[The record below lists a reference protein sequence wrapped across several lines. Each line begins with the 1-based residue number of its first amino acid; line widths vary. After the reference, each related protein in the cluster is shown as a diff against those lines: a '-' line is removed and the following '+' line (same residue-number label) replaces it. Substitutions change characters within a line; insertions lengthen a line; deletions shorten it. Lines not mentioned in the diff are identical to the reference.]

1 MSAGPAV
8 AGFGPALQDA
18 LFRKLLWRLVP
29 FLFCAYVI
37 SSLDR
42 VNVGIASL
50 TMARDIG
57 LGAAALGLGFGIFS
71 AGYVC
76 CEIPS
81 NLALHR
87 FGARLWIARI
97 MITWGLVS
105 MGTFLV
111 TNAYNFYAARFI
123 LGVAEAGFVPGIV
136 YYLTL
141 WFPAVWRAKAMVA
154 FLVAIPITGVIGSPI
169 SGALLGMEGI
179 WGLHGW
185 QWLFIIEGSPAIIL
199 GVLCLFVLT
208 DRPAQARWL
217 SEAERGWLQSVLAR
231 ESAAME
237 RRQSFTVAGVLTN
250 GRVITLAAI
259 NFCYIVGN
267 QGIGIWIPQVVK
279 GFGLTNLQVG
289 FVTALPFLCGSIGM
303 ILWARH
309 SDRAQERTWHV
320 AGAGLLAAVA
330 LSLSAA
336 VASPWMSLLALTIG
350 VTGIYGFFG
359 TFWAIPPSFLTGRA
373 AAAGI
378 AMIISIGNCGGLVGP
393 SVVGWTRQLSGSF
406 TLGFVAM
413 SGFFVVAS
421 LLIVALHYTA
431 RIHEVSLPVDQP
443 VDQPASD

>member
-1 MSAGPAV
+1 
-8 AGFGPALQDA
+8 
-18 LFRKLLWRLVP
+18 
-29 FLFCAYVI
+29 
-37 SSLDR
+37 
-42 VNVGIASL
+42 
-50 TMARDIG
+50 MAMDIG
-57 LGAAALGLGFGIFS
+57 LGAAALGLAFGSFS

-87 FGARLWIARI
+87 FGARVWIARI

-179 WGLHGW
+179 GGLHGW
-185 QWLFIIEGSPAIIL
+185 QWLFIVEGLPAIVL
-199 GVLCLFVLT
+199 GVMCLFVLT
-208 DRPAQARWL
+208 DRPEQAAWL
-217 SEAERGWLQSVLAR
+217 SDAERGWLQGVLAR
-231 ESAAME
+231 EGEAME
-237 RRQSFTVAGVLTN
+237 QRQRFSVVQVLTN
-250 GRVITLAAI
+250 GRVITLSAV

-279 GFGLTNLQVG
+279 GFGLTNLEVG
-289 FVTALPFLCGSIGM
+289 FVTAIPFLCGSIGM

-320 AGAGLLAAVA
+320 VGAGLV
-330 LSLSAA
+330 
-336 VASPWMSLLALTIG
+336 
-350 VTGIYGFFG
+350 
-359 TFWAIPPSFLTGRA
+359 A
-373 AAAGI
+373 AAALAASAAI
-378 AMIISIGNCGGLVGP
+378 ASPVFP
-393 SVVGWTRQLSGSF
+393 SLR
-406 TLGFVAM
+406 
-413 SGFFVVAS
+413 
-421 LLIVALHYTA
+421 
-431 RIHEVSLPVDQP
+431 
-443 VDQPASD
+443 

>member
-1 MSAGPAV
+1 MSATIGPAQ
-8 AGFGPALQDA
+8 QDA

-29 FLFCAYVI
+29 FLFFAYVI

-42 VNVGIASL
+42 INVGIASL
-50 TMARDIG
+50 TMAKDIG

-87 FGARLWIARI
+87 FGARIWIARI

-179 WGLHGW
+179 WNLHGW
-185 QWLFIIEGSPAIIL
+185 QWLFIIEGLPAIVL
-199 GVLCLFVLT
+199 GVMCLFVLT
-208 DRPAQARWL
+208 DRPEQAKWL
-217 SEAERGWLQSVLAR
+217 SAEERGWLQGVLAR
-231 ESAAME
+231 EGEAME
-237 RRQSFTVAGVLTN
+237 RRQRFSVMQVLTN
-250 GRVITLAAI
+250 GRVITLSAV

-279 GFGLTNLQVG
+279 GFGLTNLEVG
-289 FVTALPFLCGSIGM
+289 FVTAIPFLCGSIGM

-320 AGAGLLAAVA
+320 VGAGLVAAAALAASAAFASPV
-330 LSLSAA
+330 LSLI
-336 VASPWMSLLALTIG
+336 ALTIG

-393 SVVGWTRQLSGSF
+393 SVVGWTRELTGSF

-413 SGFFVVAS
+413 SCFFVVAS
-421 LLIVALHYTA
+421 LLIIALHFVA
-431 RIHEVSLPVDQP
+431 RIREVSLPVDQP
-443 VDQPASD
+443 AAE

>member
-1 MSAGPAV
+1 VSAGFDPAM
-8 AGFGPALQDA
+8 QDA

-29 FLFCAYVI
+29 FLFAAYVV

-50 TMARDIG
+50 TMAKDIG

-81 NLALHR
+81 NLALHH
-87 FGARLWIARI
+87 FGARVWIARI
-97 MITWGLVS
+97 MITWGLMS

-141 WFPAVWRAKAMVA
+141 WFPAVWRAKAM
-154 FLVAIPITGVIGSPI
+154 
-169 SGALLGMEGI
+169 GALLGMEGI

-185 QWLFIIEGSPAIIL
+185 QWLFIIEGIPAVIL
-199 GVLCLFVLT
+199 GVMCLFVLT
-208 DRPAQARWL
+208 DRPEQATWL
-217 SEAERGWLQSVLAR
+217 SSEERGWLQGVLAR

-237 RRQSFTVAGVLTN
+237 QRQRFTVAQVLTN

-259 NFCYIVGN
+259 NFCYIVAN
-267 QGIGIWIPQVVK
+267 QGVSIWIPQLAK

-309 SDRAQERTWHV
+309 SDRTQERTWHV
-320 AGAGLLAAVA
+320 AGAGLVAAAALATSAAFASPV
-330 LSLSAA
+330 LSLI
-336 VASPWMSLLALTIG
+336 ALTIG
-350 VTGIYGFFG
+350 VTGIFGFFG

-378 AMIISIGNCGGLVGP
+378 AMIVSIGNCGGLVGP
-393 SVVGWTRQLSGSF
+393 SIVGWTREQTGSF

-413 SGFFVVAS
+413 SGFFVIAS
-421 LLIVALHYTA
+421 LLIVALHFMA
-431 RIHEVSLPVDQP
+431 RIQEVSLPVDQP
-443 VDQPASD
+443 AS